1 MTVSSTRDVL
11 LNQQPINLIDCHL
24 LYVFLVF
31 IIRPSFIVS
40 FCSEKLVLLGGRIS
54 NRQAS
59 ACSESYWVQ
68 ISVSLDHLHQTCT
81 LAIFLRIIA
90 PFFGSPTLVFTRVSV
105 ISVAVNSIAG
115 GNFPRL
121 YTGLSR
127 HLSMTLMRRLA

>member
-1 MTVSSTRDVL
+1 MTVSSTRDGL

-31 IIRPSFIVS
+31 IIRPSFIVR
-40 FCSEKLVLLGGRIS
+40 FCSETFVLLGSRTS

-59 ACSESYWVQ
+59 VCAESYWVQ
-68 ISVSLDHLHQTCT
+68 TSASLDHLYQACN
-81 LAIFLRIIA
+81 LEIYLWIIA

-115 GNFPRL
+115 GKFPHL
-121 YTGLSR
+121 YTGVSR
-127 HLSMTLMRRLA
+127 H